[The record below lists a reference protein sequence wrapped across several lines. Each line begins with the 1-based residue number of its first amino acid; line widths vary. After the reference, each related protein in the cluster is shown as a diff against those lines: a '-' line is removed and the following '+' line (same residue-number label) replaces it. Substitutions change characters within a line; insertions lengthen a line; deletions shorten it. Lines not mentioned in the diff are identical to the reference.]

1 MIAFLAVAAVV
12 IVTPGQDTALTIRN
26 TLRGGSRAGVLTDA
40 LAEEIK
46 ADALARMKAGL
57 AAVEA
62 LPPPDPEVVFAHA
75 YVDPPPSLRD
85 G

>member
-1 MIAFLAVAAVV
+1 
-12 IVTPGQDTALTIRN
+12 
-26 TLRGGSRAGVLTDA
+26 
-40 LAEEIK
+40 
-46 ADALARMKAGL
+46 MKEGI

-75 YVDPPPSLRD
+75 YVDPPPTLRE